1 MANFAIP
8 FGEKSEWSRKALAF
22 FRGPEKSPNYIHKTL
37 GRRIYA
43 LLFCLLHHA
52 TGVKPVLRIDST
64 ERAFILSFSWVLGVW
79 RCLPGQEKDNEVL
92 SFLVSIISL
101 LNPEGNRH
109 K

>member
-1 MANFAIP
+1 MLRKSVNPNIFANFAIP
-8 FGEKSEWSRKALAF
+8 FGEKSRRSRKALAF

-52 TGVKPVLRIDST
+52 TGEKPVIRIDST

-79 RCLPGQEKDNEVL
+79 RCLPGQEKGDEVL
-92 SFLVSIISL
+92 SFLVSTI
-101 LNPEGNRH
+101 
-109 K
+109 